1 MDLLDKDKLKEYL
14 KTHKVTEPQD
24 LPSLLGQI
32 SKQVLSTLL
41 EGEMDV
47 HLGYSKHDN
56 VEKPTGN
63 RRNGYSKKEV
73 KAQSGTIDLSI
84 PRDRDSE
91 FEPKIVPK
99 HSRSI
104 ALIEDLVISLYAK
117 GMTVRDI
124 QSHLFTLYSYE
135 FSIEAISHI
144 TNVVIEKAREWQ
156 NRPLNSIYPMV
167 FIDGIVFKVRWEGE
181 VKNVSAHAVIGINE
195 AGVKE
200 CLGIWIFETESA
212 KHWLAVLNELKTRGV
227 KDIFIL
233 SVDGLTGVENA
244 ITSAFPE
251 TEIQGCIVHQIRNSL
266 KYVSY
271 RDYKEIVKD
280 LKNIYKAV
288 SEKEALEELDVFE
301 EKWSKKYPQIAKSW
315 RANWPKL
322 STFFKYHTELRRLIY
337 TTNPIESFNR
347 SLRKVT
353 KNRCSFPSSDS
364 LFKMLYLA
372 MLEATKKWTGSI
384 RDWPSIYAQLSIFF
398 EDRLK
403 RQNG

>member
-1 MDLLDKDKLKEYL
+1 MDLLDKHKLKEYL
-14 KTHKVTEPQD
+14 KTHKVTEPKD

-47 HLGYSKHDN
+47 HLGYSKHDSTD
-56 VEKPTGN
+56 KPTDN

-73 KAQSGTIDLSI
+73 KAQSGTIDLNI

-124 QSHLFTLYSYE
+124 QSHLFMLYSYE

-181 VKNVSAHAVIGINE
+181 VKNVSAHAVIGVNE
-195 AGVKE
+195 DGIKE

-244 ITSAFPE
+244 VASAFPA

-271 RDYKEIVKD
+271 RDYKEVVKD

-315 RANWPKL
+315 KANWSKL
-322 STFFKYHTELRRLIY
+322 STFFKYHAELRRMIY

-353 KNRCSFPSSDS
+353 KNRCSFPNNDS

-372 MLEATKKWTGSI
+372 MVEATKKWTGSI
-384 RDWPSIYAQLSIFF
+384 RNWPAIYAQLSIFF